1 MPIKTNIQS
10 QSPANWLN
18 NLKRGDVVQF
28 AAVSSTRS
36 DQFNA
41 FVIIDIY
48 STESQTLLL
57 MGHGRDIDPASK
69 KALEIPVIEA
79 EKLRMAGLEKPLSFS
94 LNYTRT
100 VSIPHDETGF
110 PAIASP
116 VIGLLAE
123 IDLLRMQFIRKPDRI
138 REDRLHLLDALHYW
152 THRDTEGSSSV
163 ASESF

>member
-1 MPIKTNIQS
+1 MTDSII

-18 NLKRGDVVQF
+18 DLKPGDVVQF
-28 AAVSSTRS
+28 ADVSPTRS
-36 DQFNA
+36 EQFNA

-48 STESQTLLL
+48 STQSQTLLL

-79 EKLRMAGLEKPLSFS
+79 ERLRMAGLEKPLSFS

-116 VIGLLAE
+116 VIGRLAD

-138 REDRLHLLDALHYW
+138 REDRLHLLDVLHYW
-152 THRDTEGSSSV
+152 AHRDTEGSGPV